1 MIVRP
6 ATAADAE
13 AMAALYAHHVLHG
26 VATFEE
32 TPPTG
37 VEMAARLQA
46 VRALGL
52 PWLAAEEEGRL
63 LGYAYAGAYRHRAA
77 YRYTAETSI
86 YVAADALRQ
95 GIGRAL
101 LQQVIC
107 DCEALG
113 LRQLLGI
120 IGDSANAGSEG
131 LHRSLGFEP
140 IGTLPAV
147 GYKHGRW
154 VDVVIMQK
162 PLNGG
167 SGNDPQG
174 AGLAL

>member
-1 MIVRP
+1 MIIRP

-32 TPPTG
+32 TPPTAG
-37 VEMAARLQA
+37 EMASRLQA

-52 PWLAAEEEGRL
+52 PWLAAEEDGRI
-63 LGYAYAGAYRHRAA
+63 LGYAYAGAYRYRSA
-77 YRYTAETSI
+77 YRYTAETSV
-86 YVAADALRQ
+86 YVAADALRR
-95 GIGRAL
+95 GVGRAL
-101 LQQVIC
+101 LGQVIE

-113 LRQLLGI
+113 LRQMVGV
-120 IGDSANAGSEG
+120 IGDSANAGSVA
-131 LHRSLGFEP
+131 LHRSLGFEL

-154 VDVVIMQK
+154 IDVVFMQK

-174 AGLAL
+174 EGLLL